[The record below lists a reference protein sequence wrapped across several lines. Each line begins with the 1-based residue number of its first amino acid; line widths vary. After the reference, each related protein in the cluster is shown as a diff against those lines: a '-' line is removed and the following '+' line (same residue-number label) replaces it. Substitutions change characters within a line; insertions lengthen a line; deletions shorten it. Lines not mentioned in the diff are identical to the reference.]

1 MSKQSIFVVEDE
13 MHIQQLIK
21 YNLESNGFKVTVFD
35 NGEDLLAF
43 SHENVPDLFILDI
56 MLPGIDGLE
65 VCRQLRQNTATKGVP
80 IIMLTAKSEE
90 FDKVLGLELGADDY
104 ITKPFSIRELLARI
118 KALFRRINTVVEPK
132 VDIISHA
139 DITIDCTRREVYK
152 GDRLIEMPLKEFEL
166 LKMLIVNKG
175 KVLSREHLLDK
186 IWGFDYY
193 GETRTVDV
201 HIRYLRQKIEDN
213 DENPTFIETIRGI
226 GYRFTDK
233 NPVAPGN
240 VK

>member
-1 MSKQSIFVVEDE
+1 MSKQVIYIVEDDL
-13 MHIQQLIK
+13 HIQQLIK
-21 YNLESNGFKVTVFD
+21 YNLDANGFKVSVFD
-35 NGEDLLAF
+35 SGEELL
-43 SHENVPDLFILDI
+43 SHCSDNTPDLFILDI

-65 VCRQLRQNTATKGVP
+65 VCRNLKQNSSTKNIP

-104 ITKPFSIRELLARI
+104 ITKPFSIREMLARV
-118 KALFRRINTVVEPK
+118 KALFRRVHTVSEPNQ
-132 VDIISHA
+132 DIISHG

-152 GDRLIEMPLKEFEL
+152 GEKLIEMPLKEFEL
-166 LKMLIVNKG
+166 LKMLMTNKG

-213 DENPTFIETIRGI
+213 DESPELIETIRGI
-226 GYRFTDK
+226 GYKFTDK
-233 NPVAPGN
+233 VIS
-240 VK
+240 K

>member
-1 MSKQSIFVVEDE
+1 MTKQTIFVVEDE

-21 YNLESNGFKVTVFD
+21 YNLESTGFKVTVFD
-35 NGEDLLAF
+35 NGEDLL
-43 SHENVPDLFILDI
+43 SHSVDNIPDLFILDI

-65 VCRQLRQNTATKGVP
+65 VCSQLKQNTLTKTIP

-104 ITKPFSIRELLARI
+104 ITKPFSVRELLARI
-118 KALFRRINTVVEPK
+118 KALFRRINIVTEPK

-139 DITIDCTRREVYK
+139 DITIDCNRREVYK
-152 GDRLIEMPLKEFEL
+152 GERLIEMPLKEFEL
-166 LKMLIVNKG
+166 LKMLIINKG

-213 DENPTFIETIRGI
+213 DENPTFIETVRGI
-226 GYRFTDK
+226 GYRFNDK
-233 NPVAPGN
+233 LSS
-240 VK
+240 

>member
-1 MSKQSIFVVEDE
+1 MSKQVIFVVEDE

-21 YNLESNGFKVTVFD
+21 YNLEANGFKVNVFD
-35 NGEDLLAF
+35 NGEDLLAY
-43 SHENVPDLFILDI
+43 SSENVPDLFILDI

-65 VCRQLRQNTATKGVP
+65 VCRNLRQTSNTKTIP

-104 ITKPFSIRELLARI
+104 ITKPFSVRELVARV
-118 KALFRRINTVVEPK
+118 KALFRRMNTTTEPK
-132 VDIISHA
+132 IEVLSHGE
-139 DITIDCTRREVYK
+139 ITIDCNRREVYK
-152 GDRLIEMPLKEFEL
+152 GDRLLEMPLKEFEL
-166 LKMLIVNKG
+166 LKMLILNKG

-213 DENPTFIETIRGI
+213 DENPTYIETVRGI

-233 NPVAPGN
+233 NPDSAN
-240 VK
+240 

>member
-1 MSKQSIFVVEDE
+1 MSKQTIFVVEDE

-21 YNLESNGFKVTVFD
+21 YNLESNGFKVNVFD
-35 NGEDLLAF
+35 SGEDLLSSTF
-43 SHENVPDLFILDI
+43 DNIPDLFILDL

-65 VCRQLRQNTATKGVP
+65 VCRNLKQNNKTKNIP

-104 ITKPFSIRELLARI
+104 ITKPFSVRELMARI
-118 KALFRRINTVVEPK
+118 KALFRRINIVVIEPNA
-132 VDIISHA
+132 DIISHA
-139 DITIDCTRREVYK
+139 DISIDCTRREVYK

-213 DENPTFIETIRGI
+213 DENPTFIETVRGI

-233 NPVAPGN
+233 NH
-240 VK
+240 